1 MSSLLEITD
10 LSKRYGRTT
19 ALTSINLEIKQPA
32 AIGLVGKNGAG
43 KSTLLSILS
52 GALRPNSGSIRILG
66 ETPQTIAT
74 TGKLSILPQDAT
86 FKKGIPVN
94 KQLLL
99 FARLQGMSKSE
110 AGTAVNDLL
119 AAMGDASF
127 VNKAPETLSYGQR
140 KRLGIVQ
147 AFLGKPQLVILDE
160 PTAGLDPVV
169 ANEVRLL
176 IRRLSGESAF
186 IISSH
191 NLYEIE
197 DICSSVIILDK
208 GKLIACKPISEIAN
222 KSSSLNLNLTLNRKA
237 DEKLVQALVQLD
249 GIKDVALD
257 KLNQEKMNLSL
268 DSENMDEMQL
278 TIQRLIMDQG
288 YAITD
293 LSRGKALIDGMMDL
307 VDSD

>member
-1 MSSLLEITD
+1 MSALLEIID
-10 LSKRYGRTT
+10 LNKRYGKTT
-19 ALTSINLEIKQPA
+19 ALSGINLKIEQPA

-43 KSTLLSILS
+43 KTTLLSILS
-52 GALRPNSGSIRILG
+52 GALRPNSGSISILD

-86 FKKGIPVN
+86 FKKGIPVI

-110 AGTAVNDLL
+110 ASITVNDLL
-119 AAMGDASF
+119 AELGDASF

-169 ANEVRLL
+169 ANEVRRL

-222 KSSSLNLNLTLNRKA
+222 KASSLNLNLTLNRKA

-249 GIKDVALD
+249 GIKNVALD
-257 KLNQEKMNLSL
+257 KLNQEKMTLSL
-268 DSENMDEMQL
+268 DGENMDEMQL

-307 VDSD
+307 VDSH